1 MTHMEPQPHAQ
12 GRPFGL
18 GRSTG
23 VPGHFWPLVMP
34 GLAVVLSLFLAGW
47 LLTVA
52 DRLHQVGIPAPGTG
66 VQAALYPGA
75 NSLPHSAVRADGDWV
90 TQEVGGE
97 RFLATRASDAS
108 LTIPFYGTAL
118 TLIART
124 GPDAGRV
131 YVTIDGNA
139 ASGLPSDETGSFLDL
154 EAPQA
159 STEEIPV
166 TSGLRPGYHV
176 VVLQNGPD
184 AEFAASSVEVSN
196 RPALGWVLSLMF
208 TSLGSLLFLSVRRWW
223 LALAADRGWLSQAT
237 VPETADND
245 ALA

>member
-12 GRPFGL
+12 GRPFGP
-18 GRSTG
+18 GQRTG
-23 VPGHFWPLVMP
+23 LPGHVGSLIMP

-52 DRLHQVGIPAPGTG
+52 ERLHQVGIPVPGTG
-66 VQAALYPGA
+66 VQAALYPGV
-75 NSLPHSAVRADGDWV
+75 NTLPHPAVRADGDWV
-90 TQEVGGE
+90 TQEVGGQ

-118 TLIART
+118 TLVART

-131 YVTIDGNA
+131 HVAIDGNPA
-139 ASGLPSDETGSFLDL
+139 AGLPSDETGSFLDL

-166 TSGLRPGYHV
+166 ISGLRPGYHV

-196 RPALGWVLSLMF
+196 RPALGWVLLLLF
-208 TSLGSLLFLSVRRWW
+208 TSLGGLLFLSVRRWW
-223 LALAADRGWLSQAT
+223 LALASDRGWLSRASPPGT
-237 VPETADND
+237 VDDN